1 MTKQFAMIVGWV
13 LILVGILNFFLTSPV
28 DLTLKPVHAVFHIV
42 AGLLGVVLVKSH
54 KGYTMWVG
62 IVGVLLAVVGFAGVK
77 DIFGL
82 IDLPSLFNYVHAII
96 GVAGLLV
103 FFGARGAKMAP
114 PGGTP
119 AQGGMNQ
126 PT

>member
-1 MTKQFAMIVGWV
+1 MIVGWV

-28 DLTLKPVHAVFHIV
+28 DLKLEPTHAVFHIV

-62 IVGVLLAVVGFAGVK
+62 IVGVLLAVVGFAGVE
-77 DIFGL
+77 DILGL
-82 IDLPSLFNYVHAII
+82 IDLPALFNYVHAVL

-103 FFGARGAKMAP
+103 YFGARGEKIAP
-114 PGGTP
+114 MGGTP
-119 AQGGMNQ
+119 GQGGMNQ